1 VKKPLAVIVAV
12 VKGDAAQSVY
22 YCGAF
27 VVFGGVGMGR
37 SGRNAACAR
46 IEFGLGRG

>member
-27 VVFGGVGMGR
+27 VVFGGVGMGGTPR
-37 SGRNAACAR
+37 VRELSLDWGGDR
-46 IEFGLGRG
+46 